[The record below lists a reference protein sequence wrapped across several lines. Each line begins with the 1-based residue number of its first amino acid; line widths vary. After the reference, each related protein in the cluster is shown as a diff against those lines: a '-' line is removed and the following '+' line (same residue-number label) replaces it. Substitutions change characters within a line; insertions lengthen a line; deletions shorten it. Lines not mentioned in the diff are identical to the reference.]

1 MTGEKGKQ
9 LASGKNRCELCDI
22 IRRHR
27 QRGVERG
34 KGGAGKSWVRGRKL
48 SGS

>member
-27 QRGVERG
+27 QRGGERVKEG
-34 KGGAGKSWVRGRKL
+34 LENPG
-48 SGS
+48 